1 MLKNK
6 VNLITL
12 KKNIPL
18 FTSIKRFLSI
28 PNTSTTSTT
37 TQSAGSGSGSG
48 GYRPRRSVLYLPGSN
63 LRAIEKAATLPVDS
77 IIFDLE
83 DAVAPD
89 AKVLAR
95 ELVTTS
101 IKKGGFGH
109 REVIIRVNSLETA
122 WGHDDLQ
129 EAVDARPH
137 AILIPKVNKAEDIL
151 RVNHFISLL
160 GGVKHTSLW
169 AMMETP
175 HSILNALSIASTAST
190 TRLNCLVM
198 GTNDLAKETRV
209 RSRSA
214 MDSWLMT
221 CLAAARCHGLDIID
235 GVCNSLSDLSA
246 LEKECQDGRDRGFDG
261 KTLIHPSQ
269 VDVTN
274 RVFAPSEVEVVWA
287 KRVID
292 VFNEPQNKDKG
303 AVRVDGTMVER
314 LHVDMARRTVAIAEA
329 LAHRV

>member
-1 MLKNK
+1 MMLKNK
-6 VNLITL
+6 VDLITL
-12 KKNIPL
+12 KKKIPL
-18 FTSIKRFLSI
+18 LTSIKRF
-28 PNTSTTSTT
+28 TTSPIT
-37 TQSAGSGSGSG
+37 TQSAGSAGPSGNSGSG

-95 ELVTTS
+95 ELVTTA

-109 REVIIRVNSLETA
+109 REVIIRVNGLETP

-129 EAVDARPH
+129 EAVEARPH
-137 AILIPKVNKAEDIL
+137 GILIPKVNVAEDIL
-151 RVNHFISLL
+151 RVNHSVSLL
-160 GGVKHTSLW
+160 GGVKHTTLW

-175 HSILNALSIASTAST
+175 RSILNALSIASTAST
-190 TRLNCLVM
+190 TRLTCLVM

-221 CLAAARCHGLDIID
+221 CLAAARSHGLDIID
-235 GVCNSLSDLSA
+235 GVYNSLSDLSGF
-246 LEKECQDGRDRGFDG
+246 EKECIDGRDRGFDG

-274 RVFAPSEVEVVWA
+274 RVFAPSGEEVLWA
-287 KRVID
+287 KRVIE

-303 AVRVDGTMVER
+303 AIRVDGAMVER

-329 LAHRV
+329 LARRA